1 MRLKNR
7 KKSAAAIKSMKVGT
21 DELKDLIKGA
31 VKEAMG
37 EEDDTGDDG
46 SDTAAALDGITAED
60 MADIIEQAVD
70 NANEKRK
77 SRKDAG
83 EEVGDLTADEV
94 IQEAAEIIDSM
105 TADEGIEIFLLA
117 LITILLVAAIFI
129 EVVCRYFLFISA
141 AWAEEFTRYL
151 FIWLTYIGSAYA
163 ICDNSHTEIDV
174 LKQVLMKIKG
184 PAREKW
190 LKALE
195 VAAIVSTFAF
205 LVVFAKLFFD
215 YMMKIFGTT
224 QTSPTMRIPMG
235 WVYLPVFVGIV
246 LAALHEVYMLA
257 ACLLGGDK
265 KSAAEADN

>member
-1 MRLKNR
+1 MLMVITMT
-7 KKSAAAIKSMKVGT
+7 AGT
-21 DELKDLIKGA
+21 GLIMW
-31 VKEAMG
+31 MG
-37 EEDDTGDDG
+37 ELITERGIGNGMSLLIFTSISARFPD
-46 SDTAAALDGITAED
+46 ALWA
-60 MADIIEQAVD
+60 
-70 NANEKRK
+70 
-77 SRKDAG
+77 
-83 EEVGDLTADEV
+83 
-94 IQEAAEIIDSM
+94 IQ
-105 TADEGIEIFLLA
+105 TNKGIEIFLLA

-205 LVVFAKLFFD
+205 LVVFTKLFFD
-215 YMMKIFGTT
+215 YMMKIFSTT

-235 WVYLPVFVGIV
+235 WVYLPVFIGIV

>member
-1 MRLKNR
+1 MNSNNKTLQGLKKVNDRL
-7 KKSAAAIKSMKVGT
+7 
-21 DELKDLIKGA
+21 L
-31 VKEAMG
+31 
-37 EEDDTGDDG
+37 
-46 SDTAAALDGITAED
+46 
-60 MADIIEQAVD
+60 
-70 NANEKRK
+70 
-77 SRKDAG
+77 
-83 EEVGDLTADEV
+83 
-94 IQEAAEIIDSM
+94 
-105 TADEGIEIFLLA
+105 GIEILLLA

>member
-1 MRLKNR
+1 MNSNNKTLQGLKKVNDRL
-7 KKSAAAIKSMKVGT
+7 
-21 DELKDLIKGA
+21 L
-31 VKEAMG
+31 
-37 EEDDTGDDG
+37 
-46 SDTAAALDGITAED
+46 
-60 MADIIEQAVD
+60 
-70 NANEKRK
+70 
-77 SRKDAG
+77 
-83 EEVGDLTADEV
+83 
-94 IQEAAEIIDSM
+94 
-105 TADEGIEIFLLA
+105 GIEIFLLA

-215 YMMKIFGTT
+215 YMMDAGAAGVTYGRF
-224 QTSPTMRIPMG
+224 
-235 WVYLPVFVGIV
+235 VFQYPHVTPLVKTLGQV
-246 LAALHEVYMLA
+246 VHNGLSVKEAMELLDTLEHEDA
-257 ACLLGGDK
+257 
-265 KSAAEADN
+265 

>member
-1 MRLKNR
+1 MNSNNKTLQGLKKVNDRL
-7 KKSAAAIKSMKVGT
+7 
-21 DELKDLIKGA
+21 L
-31 VKEAMG
+31 
-37 EEDDTGDDG
+37 
-46 SDTAAALDGITAED
+46 
-60 MADIIEQAVD
+60 
-70 NANEKRK
+70 
-77 SRKDAG
+77 
-83 EEVGDLTADEV
+83 
-94 IQEAAEIIDSM
+94 
-105 TADEGIEIFLLA
+105 GIEIFLLA

-205 LVVFAKLFFD
+205 LVVFAKLFFGLYD
-215 YMMKIFGTT
+215 EDFQYHPDFAHHAHPHGLGLPAGVYRHRAG
-224 QTSPTMRIPMG
+224 SPARG
-235 WVYLPVFVGIV
+235 VHACSLPAGRR
-246 LAALHEVYMLA
+246 
-257 ACLLGGDK
+257 
-265 KSAAEADN
+265 

>member
-1 MRLKNR
+1 MNSNNKTLQGLKKVNDRL
-7 KKSAAAIKSMKVGT
+7 
-21 DELKDLIKGA
+21 L
-31 VKEAMG
+31 
-37 EEDDTGDDG
+37 
-46 SDTAAALDGITAED
+46 
-60 MADIIEQAVD
+60 
-70 NANEKRK
+70 
-77 SRKDAG
+77 
-83 EEVGDLTADEV
+83 
-94 IQEAAEIIDSM
+94 
-105 TADEGIEIFLLA
+105 GIEIFLLA

-174 LKQVLMKIKG
+174 LKQVLMKIKD

-215 YMMKIFGTT
+215 YMMKIFSTT

-235 WVYLPVFVGIV
+235 WVYLPVFIGIV